1 MSNFPED
8 VSNLFKDHSITGG
21 LASPPDSRYNSPIFP
36 IGSSS
41 NLQRG
46 NLSPLRCVDPRQLQ
60 SSYNFFKGNLEHQ
73 EENNST
79 EQEIGNLGGANSQL
93 TVRSRNSSTQPSSP
107 PATSE
112 HGCGTDREIP
122 MELDKGGSTSTKD
135 DSDSDDVTMPDLQ
148 LKESSSHPQDDDATM
163 VGGSTS
169 TKDDSDSDDVTMP
182 DLQLKESLS
191 HPQDDDAT
199 MVGTQSKES
208 SLPPLVQDDDVPMVS
223 VEPRERSSEPQRVEG
238 VNFTRPTDEEMEK
251 HDSVVVVESVEQL
264 SEPKGPDSS
273 DSEEDD
279 EEGAPANDVKKIP
292 DTSVGI
298 KEATLKTGRKSNDI
312 SLDVESSVHTA
323 AQFEPRRSS
332 RNVSKK
338 ANYVQYVPPHRS
350 FHRKKPAS
358 EKEEVNL
365 LQASLPILPFNK
377 LINFF

>member
-107 PATSE
+107 PATLE
-112 HGCGTDREIP
+112 HGCGTDCEIP

-163 VGGSTS
+163 VG
-169 TKDDSDSDDVTMP
+169 
-182 DLQLKESLS
+182 
-191 HPQDDDAT
+191 
-199 MVGTQSKES
+199 TQSKES

-223 VEPRERSSEPQRVEG
+223 VEPRERSSELQRVEG
-238 VNFTRPTDEEMEK
+238 VNFTHPTDEEMEE
-251 HDSVVVVESVEQL
+251 HNSVVVVESVEQL

-279 EEGAPANDVKKIP
+279 EEGAPANDVEKIP